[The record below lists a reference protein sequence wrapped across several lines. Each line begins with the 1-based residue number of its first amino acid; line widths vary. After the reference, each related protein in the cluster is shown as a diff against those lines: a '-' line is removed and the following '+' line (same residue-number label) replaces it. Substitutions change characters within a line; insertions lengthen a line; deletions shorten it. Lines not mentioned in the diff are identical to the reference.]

1 MCDAMHKIE
10 LELGCVYVCVC
21 ACVCACVCVCV
32 YTCVCVCTCR
42 LLLNLL
48 TVGSS
53 GSGVLNPGD
62 RLKWEGLL
70 SRELSS
76 SPSLSSFS
84 GEGGGEGL
92 YINCGGRERARSLLL
107 GDDFSSGDG
116 DSDTSSTSSPVL
128 VTVILT

>member
-1 MCDAMHKIE
+1 MCV
-10 LELGCVYVCVC
+10 CVCVCVC
-21 ACVCACVCVCV
+21 AC
-32 YTCVCVCTCR
+32 
-42 LLLNLL
+42 LLLNRL
-48 TVGSS
+48 TVGSG

-70 SRELSS
+70 SRELSD
-76 SPSLSSFS
+76 SLSFSSFS

-116 DSDTSSTSSPVL
+116 DSGTSSPVL
-128 VTVILT
+128 VTVMLT